1 MWIVKSAV
9 DQEGVVGL
17 NGDTYLLD
25 DDGQVMEFET
35 ELEAMF
41 FIADT
46 GEDPMAEY
54 IDYVEVDL
62 SSFDEDPC

>member
-9 DQEGVVGL
+9 DQDGVVGL
-17 NGDTYLLD
+17 NGDIYLLD
-25 DDGQVMEFET
+25 DDGDVLEFET

-46 GEDPMAEY
+46 GEDPMADY
-54 IDYVEVDL
+54 IDYVEVDDL
-62 SSFDEDPC
+62 EEDPC